1 MKIAIRILSLT
12 LALVMAAFSFVAC
25 TDSSDNGDT
34 TTTGSANT
42 ENPDNSGDVVE
53 DVTDKYQ
60 IGDNVPDDL
69 KFEGE
74 KIKILS
80 RSTDWVNDE
89 VTLDT
94 GYSGGVSDSIYTRQL
109 ALESQ
114 FGIEI
119 VNEKIAGDNYAVS
132 SKIRTDRQSSQ
143 YNYDII
149 ANSVYSTIMYTSEGI
164 LYDLT
169 DLDYLDLSRPYWSQG
184 FNDAMSF
191 GDSQYMATG
200 AGALTLFRYM
210 FVTMFNKEL
219 LSSYAPGV
227 NLYDVVN
234 NGDWTLGYQLE
245 LCEKFADPSNETM
258 LENGTY
264 GFVTSNQA
272 YIDAY
277 LSSCEIRLLKKTV
290 DNYYELSVD
299 IDRMSSVVDELHKL
313 FSDKNLGT
321 YIYASTSDAQD
332 QLNVSNFFASGK
344 SLTATLRLV
353 SVETSEIRNMPSLYG
368 IIPAAKYNKAQKD
381 YHTMVHDQFT
391 AYGVYS
397 LVPAEKL
404 EMVGAF
410 LEVFASKSYEIVM
423 PEYYELALKGRYVQ
437 DDESARML
445 DKIYEAVY
453 IDAGVLYTK
462 ALDSIHQK
470 FRSIVK
476 SGINTVSSAYAGAQ
490 QIVYMMKLDEL
501 QEGLKKLEG
510 K

>member
-1 MKIAIRILSLT
+1 MKKTARIISLI
-12 LALVMAAFSFVAC
+12 LALVTVAFCFVAC
-25 TDSSDNGDT
+25 TDDNSNTADT
-34 TTTGSANT
+34 TTSSTTNAPEKPG
-42 ENPDNSGDVVE
+42 DNVTDE
-53 DVTDKYQ
+53 VTDKYE

-74 KIKILS
+74 KINILS

-89 VTLDT
+89 VTLDN

-109 ALESQ
+109 AIEAQ
-114 FGIEI
+114 FGLEI
-119 VNEKIAGDNYAVS
+119 VNEKISGDNYAVS
-132 SKIRTDRQSSQ
+132 TKIRNDRKSSL
-143 YNYDII
+143 YNYDVI

-164 LYDLT
+164 LYDLN
-169 DLDYLDLSRPYWSQG
+169 DLEYLDLSRPYWSQG

-219 LSSYAPGV
+219 LASYAPGV
-227 NLYDVVN
+227 NLYEVVN
-234 NGDWTLGYQLE
+234 SGDWTLAYQLG
-245 LCEKFADPSNETM
+245 LCEKFADPSNET
-258 LENGTY
+258 LAENGTY

-277 LSSCEIRLLKKTV
+277 LSSCEIHLLKKTV
-290 DNYYELSVD
+290 DNYYELAID
-299 IDRMSSVVDELHKL
+299 IERMSDVVDELHKL
-313 FSDKNLGT
+313 FSKENLGT

-332 QLNVSNFFASGK
+332 QLNVSGFFAADK
-344 SLTATLRLV
+344 ALTATLRLV
-353 SVETSEIRNMPSLYG
+353 SVESSEIRNMKSLYG
-368 IIPAAKYNKAQKD
+368 ILPAAKYNKAQKE

-397 LVPAEKL
+397 LVPEEKL
-404 EMVGAF
+404 PMVGAF
-410 LEVFASKSYEIVM
+410 LEVFASKSYEIVV

-445 DKIYEAVY
+445 DKIYESIY

-462 ALDSIHQK
+462 ALNSIHQK

-476 SGINTVSSAYAGAQ
+476 SGVNTVASDYSGAG
-490 QIVYMMKLDEL
+490 QIVYMLKLEEL
-501 QEGLKKLEG
+501 QDGLKKLEG
-510 K
+510 